1 MKTIEILCYKNGF
14 VANKFNVSKK
24 IIKQIVGKDFDILD
38 MDAYSQIKLDNA
50 IVNAVKELNK
60 NTNFDEIIIFN
71 DYTDNVIKI
80 GGENNVQR

>member
-1 MKTIEILCYKNGF
+1 MKQIEILCYKNGL

-38 MDAYSQIKLDNA
+38 MDAYLQIKLDNA
-50 IVNAVKELNK
+50 IVEAIKELKK

-80 GGENNVQR
+80 GGVSNVQR